1 MRIGPGDEPG
11 LFIKESQMTLKELLT
26 HGDRLGSL
34 MGIAPILEHKDD
46 PSRYI
51 KIYPRSGL
59 MFEYRNSDETQRE
72 NGILITARYLE
83 SFLKK
88 LKKVEDLDSEDWRIW
103 DLRTECFVRK
113 EINSILDTLLTSVPC
128 VCH

>member
-1 MRIGPGDEPG
+1 
-11 LFIKESQMTLKELLT
+11 MTLKELLT
-26 HGDRLGSL
+26 HGDRLECL
-34 MGIAPILEHKDD
+34 MGLGLILEHKDG

-51 KIYPRSGL
+51 MILPRSGL
-59 MFEYRNSDETQRE
+59 KFKYRNSYQAQKDKE
-72 NGILITARYLE
+72 ILITARMLE
-83 SFLKK
+83 PFLKK